1 MRDADVLASH
11 HEIANVR
18 RVQTT
23 KRYFVR
29 RPIARIP
36 DPIFQPEIIIGL
48 TRFKCAM
55 DTEVSVVSHQRVLEV
70 NVIDDV
76 ILRKDIIPLIAL
88 VLWKGTAEIVALP
101 R

>member
-1 MRDADVLASH
+1 M
-11 HEIANVR
+11 N
-18 RVQTT
+18 
-23 KRYFVR
+23 
-29 RPIARIP
+29 
-36 DPIFQPEIIIGL
+36 
-48 TRFKCAM
+48 
-55 DTEVSVVSHQRVLEV
+55 TEVSFVSHQRAHEV